1 MAIRRRNW
9 KTPKGEQREA
19 WIVDYTDQRGE
30 RHIKTFATR
39 REAADWAA
47 QARQEVR
54 AGTHTANSGSL
65 TVVEAFTAWIENCT
79 AEGLERSTIEQRR
92 SHLTHHV
99 APFIGNVKLAELT
112 APRVRQFIDQ
122 LRDAGRSLALRKK
135 IRTNLGTVLRFAQER
150 GLVAQNVVAGMKVKA
165 NKRDAISGSLR
176 AGVDFPTKAEMKAL
190 IDHAPD
196 RWRPLIITAIF
207 TGMRISELRGLM
219 WSDVDLARGIVF
231 VRQRADAWRVIG
243 APKSAAAK
251 RDVPLAPLV
260 INTLKAWKLACP
272 KGELNLVF
280 PNGVGK
286 PLTVPNLRDRVLGP
300 LQAAAGISPAFKPKY
315 GWHSLRHA
323 AASLFIEQLGWSPKR
338 LQAVMGHASIQMTF
352 DHYGHL
358 FEQDHAADR
367 TAMAKIEAAL
377 RAV

>member
-1 MAIRRRNW
+1 
-9 KTPKGEQREA
+9 
-19 WIVDYTDQRGE
+19 
-30 RHIKTFATR
+30 
-39 REAADWAA
+39 
-47 QARQEVR
+47 
-54 AGTHTANSGSL
+54 
-65 TVVEAFTAWIENCT
+65 
-79 AEGLERSTIEQRR
+79 
-92 SHLTHHV
+92 
-99 APFIGNVKLAELT
+99 
-112 APRVRQFIDQ
+112 
-122 LRDAGRSLALRKK
+122 
-135 IRTNLGTVLRFAQER
+135 
-150 GLVAQNVVAGMKVKA
+150 LVAQNVVAGMKVKA

-190 IDHAPD
+190 IDNAPD

-367 TAMAKIEAAL
+367 AAMAKIEAAL